1 MLRLLNEGD
10 SFKSVFDRNGTKI
23 HIGEQALIIN
33 YGYFLK
39 CQVIGFSKNYNYVYL
54 VSSERLYKRK
64 PSNVVLVHNLFSWE
78 KH

>member
-33 YGYFLK
+33 FGCFLK

-54 VSSERLYKRK
+54 VSNERLYKRK
-64 PSNVVLVHNLFSWE
+64 PSNVVLVHNLFSWG
-78 KH
+78 KY

>member
-33 YGYFLK
+33 FGCFLK